1 MNLFD
6 YIFVM
11 LTFAWYIFY
20 GLTFVDII
28 PNSKQN
34 FLNFV
39 FYYEVYVCLLLIFYF
54 NPYMNI
60 TLTNVKK
67 QMVFSA
73 ALMLLFS
80 VGIENILNKLTHHF
94 KYLFQK
100 KPF

>member
-20 GLTFVDII
+20 GLTFIDII
-28 PNSKQN
+28 PNSQQN
-34 FLNFV
+34 FLKFV

-60 TLTNVKK
+60 TLTKVKK

-80 VGIENILNKLTHHF
+80 IGIENILNKLTHHF

-100 KPF
+100 R